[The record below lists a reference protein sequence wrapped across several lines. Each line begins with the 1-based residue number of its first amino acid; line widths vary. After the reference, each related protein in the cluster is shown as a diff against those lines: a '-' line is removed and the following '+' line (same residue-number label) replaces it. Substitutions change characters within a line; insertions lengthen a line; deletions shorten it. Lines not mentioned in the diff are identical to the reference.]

1 MPRQTEPNANN
12 AMGGLLQAMLP
23 RSSVRWENTQTI
35 AGQPGLRPDILV
47 TAPGRAPVV
56 LEAEYMPAAS
66 ERCRTLL

>member
-12 AMGGLLQAMLP
+12 AMSGLLQAMLP

-35 AGQPGLRPDILV
+35 AGQRGLQPGILV

-56 LEAEYMPAAS
+56 LEAEYMLAAS